1 MMDQQLKLY
10 VKGMVCDRCIAVVKS
25 AMDDLGYKHTDVG
38 LGEVTF
44 IQQENKLNLGALAGR
59 LTVFGFSILEDPKQ
73 RILKELKNLVAE
85 VYSGDYD
92 FPEKFRFANLVKT
105 SLNKEYETVRDIF
118 IASEKK
124 SLEQFIIEFRINK
137 VKELL
142 LYSTLSLADITFRLN
157 FTSVP
162 HLSTQFKQVT
172 GLTVS
177 HFRDIKR
184 IKADVIYSHN

>member
-1 MMDQQLKLY
+1 
-10 VKGMVCDRCIAVVKS
+10 
-25 AMDDLGYKHTDVG
+25 MDDLGYESPNVG

-44 IQQENKLNLGALAGR
+44 AQHKDDLDLEVLEGR
-59 LTVFGFSILEDPKQ
+59 LAIHGFSILEDYRQK
-73 RILKELKNLVAE
+73 ILKELKSLVNE

-105 SLNKEYETVRDIF
+105 RLNKEYETVRDIF
-118 IASEKK
+118 IASEKQ

-142 LYSTLSLADITFRLN
+142 LYSTFSLSDIAFKLN

-172 GLTVS
+172 GLTPS
-177 HFRDIKR
+177 YFRDIKR
-184 IKADVIYSHN
+184 IKADVIFSQN

>member
-10 VKGMVCDRCIAVVKS
+10 IKGMVCDRCIAVVKS

-38 LGEVTF
+38 LGEVTYM
-44 IQQENKLNLGALAGR
+44 QQENKLNLEALAGR
-59 LTVFGFSILEDPKQ
+59 LTIFGFSILEDPKQ
-73 RILKELKNLVAE
+73 RTLKELKNLVTE

-92 FPEKFRFANLVKT
+92 FPEKFRFASLVKT

-118 IASEKK
+118 IASENK

-142 LYSTLSLADITFRLN
+142 LYSSLSLADIAFRLN